1 MQAAQGGGEP
11 ARQGGEVVGSAVG
24 EPLLRLRPHALI
36 GIELRGIGREELE
49 VQARAAAAQA
59 VERLALVDV
68 VVVPKDDDL
77 AAQVTEHVPHEC
89 HDFGA
94 LDVLAVPAE
103 VEANAVTHRAQRDA
117 RDHRDPVVAIV
128 MRDPGRVTARR
139 PGLAHGGDQP
149 EPRLVDEDEVGAQ
162 PPGFFLTCG
171 QRVRF
176 QRSMRASSRSSARRS
191 GFW

>member
-103 VEANAVTHRAQRDA
+103 VEADAVAHRAQRDA
-117 RDHRDPVVAIV
+117 RDH
-128 MRDPGRVTARR
+128 
-139 PGLAHGGDQP
+139 
-149 EPRLVDEDEVGAQ
+149 
-162 PPGFFLTCG
+162 
-171 QRVRF
+171 
-176 QRSMRASSRSSARRS
+176 
-191 GFW
+191 